1 MKLKFINPDSG
12 MSRAELAAREALL
25 SRAAGP
31 DTAISMDC
39 PQRTQVC
46 IDSDLDV
53 AVAAPE
59 IVQMALQAQADGF
72 DAVCLYCF
80 SDPGLSACRELLQ
93 IPVVGGAQ
101 ASLALAAQLGHRFSV
116 LTTAAGR
123 IPQKAAFVR
132 ALGFGNALAS
142 VRSAEHGPNEGRSP
156 ATDGALVKKLA
167 QTCRRCAEEDGADT
181 VILGCLSFAGLG
193 AQVSALAGLP
203 VIDPAFTL
211 VGIAE
216 LLVRQVQSPTLFEES
231 IRWMASQGVD
241 TVVEIG
247 PGKVL
252 SGFVKK
258 IAPETALYQAQDAGS
273 IREIGEALKG
283 AQL

>member
-142 VRSAEHGPNEGRSP
+142 VRSAEHGPSEGRSP

-211 VGIAE
+211 VGTAE
-216 LLVRQVQSPTLFEES
+216 LLVRQGLCHSKLAYPLPPRA
-231 IRWMASQGVD
+231 IRAW
-241 TVVEIG
+241 
-247 PGKVL
+247 
-252 SGFVKK
+252 SGGT
-258 IAPETALYQAQDAGS
+258 ID
-273 IREIGEALKG
+273 
-283 AQL
+283 

>member
-123 IPQKAAFVR
+123 IPQKAAPW
-132 ALGFGNALAS
+132 ALGM
-142 VRSAEHGPNEGRSP
+142 RWP
-156 ATDGALVKKLA
+156 
-167 QTCRRCAEEDGADT
+167 RCAAPSTAPARGAARLPTAPWSRSWPRPAEDAPRRTG
-181 VILGCLSFAGLG
+181 
-193 AQVSALAGLP
+193 
-203 VIDPAFTL
+203 
-211 VGIAE
+211 
-216 LLVRQVQSPTLFEES
+216 PT
-231 IRWMASQGVD
+231 R
-241 TVVEIG
+241 
-247 PGKVL
+247 
-252 SGFVKK
+252 
-258 IAPETALYQAQDAGS
+258 
-273 IREIGEALKG
+273 
-283 AQL
+283 